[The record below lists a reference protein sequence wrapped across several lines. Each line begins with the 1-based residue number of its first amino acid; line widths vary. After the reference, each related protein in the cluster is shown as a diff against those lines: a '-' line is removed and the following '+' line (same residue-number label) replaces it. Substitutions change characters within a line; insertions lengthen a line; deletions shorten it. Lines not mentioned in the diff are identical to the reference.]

1 VVLMTLVGGLG
12 TLSGPIVG
20 ALVIIALENRL
31 GEWGNLL
38 ADVTGVEW
46 FRAIGESVTI
56 VIGAIFILC
65 VLAFR
70 KGIVGELI
78 AFSQRLR
85 TRKPASPEPS
95 HTLEKAH

>member
-1 VVLMTLVGGLG
+1 
-12 TLSGPIVG
+12 
-20 ALVIIALENRL
+20 
-31 GEWGNLL
+31 
-38 ADVTGVEW
+38 VEW

-78 AFSQRLR
+78 AFAERRERRESAAHGRLDAA
-85 TRKPASPEPS
+85 ASGQQ
-95 HTLEKAH
+95 